1 MKSGTRG
8 GRADG
13 KLGLRSSEEGGQD
26 KEESH
31 FQVGF
36 GPRLD
41 LGLNS

>member
-1 MKSGTRG
+1 MESSTRG

-13 KLGLRSSEEGGQD
+13 KLGLSGSEEGGKD